1 MSEKGMLGRRE
12 DGYKGWNE
20 GELCFCGV
28 EEEREASLVV
38 CGLAP
43 YQYFFPNPSAKETEM
58 KRIKKDETEDKQ
70 VNKKENI
77 EWRREICAY
86 SVGKCIKVTGGG
98 ENRKCYYETFQFRG
112 TQYSLEDTVLL
123 APYESKKTNYIALI
137 KDIYVKK
144 KDGFVKILVQWFYRR
159 KDIKIKHAGK
169 CKSGD
174 SEEIFF
180 SFHKDELFAES
191 VRSKCLVYFL
201 PDDKQTSNRTQ
212 PPDFIVQKVYDNINN
227 KLREL
232 SDKGFNVHQK
242 FEISTL
248 VAKTISRIEIV

>member
-1 MSEKGMLGRRE
+1 
-12 DGYKGWNE
+12 
-20 GELCFCGV
+20 
-28 EEEREASLVV
+28 
-38 CGLAP
+38 
-43 YQYFFPNPSAKETEM
+43 M

-248 VAKTISRIEIV
+248 